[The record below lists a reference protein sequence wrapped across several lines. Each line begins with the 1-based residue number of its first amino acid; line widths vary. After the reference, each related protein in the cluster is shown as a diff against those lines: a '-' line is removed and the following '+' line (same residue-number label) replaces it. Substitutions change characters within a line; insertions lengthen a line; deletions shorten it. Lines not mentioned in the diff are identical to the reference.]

1 MDKVEMVTLTKEN
14 KSEFTIKLK
23 LALIEKF
30 GENIPENYST
40 LHPWSLLSLIRDEKI
55 DTYQLLYV
63 NDKFW
68 TATGGMIREFEGNK
82 VYQAVFRGFSNADN
96 RHKGL
101 GVKSYT
107 HMYNTTYQIER
118 AKNLNCDSVIIS
130 FNDYNYTLFV
140 LNQRYLLPKAF
151 PNHTF
156 VASNEPVMFNG
167 VEQWLLTMKL

>member
-1 MDKVEMVTLTKEN
+1 MDKVEMIVLTKEN
-14 KSEFTIKLK
+14 KNEFTEKLN

-30 GENIPENYST
+30 GKNIPENYSI
-40 LHPWSLLSLIRDEKI
+40 LQPWSLLSLIRDEAI

-68 TATGGMIREFEGNK
+68 TATGGMIREFAGNN

-107 HMYNTTYQIER
+107 HMYNTRYQIER
-118 AKNLNCDSVIIS
+118 AKALNCDSVIIS
-130 FNDYNYTLFV
+130 FNDYNYNLFV
-140 LNQRYLLPKAF
+140 LNQRYLLPRAF
-151 PNHTF
+151 PDHTF
-156 VASNEPVMFNG
+156 VASSEPIMFNG
-167 VEQWLLTMKL
+167 VKQWLLTMKL

>member
-1 MDKVEMVTLTKEN
+1 MDKVEMITLTKEN
-14 KSEFTIKLK
+14 KSEFVEKLK
-23 LALIEKF
+23 LALTEKF
-30 GENIPENYST
+30 GNELPENYGT
-40 LHPWSLLSLIRDEKI
+40 THPWSLLNLINDDML

-68 TATGGMIREFEGNK
+68 TATGGIIREFEDNK
-82 VYQAVFRGFSNADN
+82 VYQAVFRGFSYADH

-107 HMYNTTYQIER
+107 HAYNTKFQIER
-118 AKNLNCDSVIIS
+118 ARELNCHSVIIS
-130 FNDYNYTLFV
+130 FNDYNYKLFE

-156 VASNEPVMFNG
+156 VASTEPITFNG
-167 VEQWLLTMKL
+167 VKQWLLTMKL

>member
-1 MDKVEMVTLTKEN
+1 MVTLTKEN
-14 KSEFTIKLK
+14 KSEFTTKLK

-30 GENIPENYST
+30 GENIPENYSN
-40 LHPWSLLSLIRDEKI
+40 LHPWSLLSLIRDETI

-82 VYQAVFRGFSNADN
+82 VYQAVFRGFSNAEN